1 MIDLFS
7 GTSNYHVMSTDYDSY
22 TVGNKIIYFPLIKK
36 NIFFLVMGCDKY
48 WFIRVEYFWI
58 LSREA
63 EFRSTDEFSKIL
75 NYAVEDLGID
85 EDNLISQETTNCGFD
100 YKELYESF

>member
-1 MIDLFS
+1 
-7 GTSNYHVMSTDYDSY
+7 
-22 TVGNKIIYFPLIKK
+22 
-36 NIFFLVMGCDKY
+36 MGCDKY

-63 EFRSTDEFSKIL
+63 EFRSTDQFSKIL

-85 EDNLISQETTNCGFD
+85 EDNLISQETTNCDFD